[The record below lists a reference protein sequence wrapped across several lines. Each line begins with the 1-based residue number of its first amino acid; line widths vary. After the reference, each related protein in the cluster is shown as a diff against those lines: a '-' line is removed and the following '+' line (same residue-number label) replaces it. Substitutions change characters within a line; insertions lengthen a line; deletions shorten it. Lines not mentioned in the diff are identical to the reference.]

1 MFQIFFLSSL
11 LNTADAVPL
20 QLTQQGRILDNNGA
34 AVTGAHDLTFRIFDA
49 ASNGNVYWSETLT
62 VNFTNG
68 YYAAIL
74 GADEQNNPLD

>member
-1 MFQIFFLSSL
+1 MLISLLLSSL

-49 ASNGNVYWSETLT
+49 ATQWKRLLVGN
-62 VNFTNG
+62 
-68 YYAAIL
+68 
-74 GADEQNNPLD
+74 ADRKLHQWVLCGDSRCG